1 MKDKLEFFATLAER
15 GAGKI
20 DADGAAVLKLN
31 TDAQQ
36 LSEVL
41 KLLAFG
47 SGKLLK
53 VMVEIQDAS

>member
-1 MKDKLEFFATLAER
+1 MEPIQFFATLAER
-15 GAGKI
+15 GAGKV
-20 DADGAAVLKLN
+20 DSDGAAVLKLN

-47 SGKLLK
+47 GDKLLK
-53 VMVEIQDAS
+53 VTIEIEE

>member
-1 MKDKLEFFATLAER
+1 MEPIQFFATLAER

-20 DADGAAVLKLN
+20 DADGASVLKLN

-47 SGKLLK
+47 GDKLLK
-53 VMVEIQDAS
+53 VTIEIEE

>member
-1 MKDKLEFFATLAER
+1 MDKIEFFATLAEH

-20 DADGAAVLKLN
+20 DADGASVLKLN

-41 KLLAFG
+41 KLIAFG
-47 SGKLLK
+47 GGKLLK
-53 VMVEIQDAS
+53 VTVEIEE